1 MTTPGSTTNK
11 LIEAIHAGR
20 LSDVINALNQ
30 GVDIE
35 TPDMHGCRGLPLRTA
50 CFQGDLAIVRELLKR
65 GADVNAAANDGP
77 GAPIRLA
84 LRKGHWDVIAL
95 LQQHGAQLPESVPA
109 AARTPPPVLDEA
121 DIPALPDS
129 SPDSNVIEFTRTD
142 FTRTETLLTAAET
155 ELPSQFGT
163 ETNVLS
169 MDLLFHDE
177 NEAPLASA
185 RPKNTR

>member
-1 MTTPGSTTNK
+1 M
-11 LIEAIHAGR
+11 IEAIRAGR

-50 CFQGDLAIVRELLKR
+50 CFEGDLAIVRELLKR
-65 GADVNAAANDGP
+65 GADANASANDGP

-84 LRKGHWDVIAL
+84 LRKGHWDIIAL
-95 LQQHGAQLPESVPA
+95 LQQHGAQMPEGIPA

-121 DIPALPDS
+121 QVPTLPDS
-129 SPDSNVIEFTRTD
+129 PPDSNVIEFTRTD
-142 FTRTETLLTAAET
+142 TVFSTIESDP
-155 ELPSQFGT
+155 PSQFGT
-163 ETNVLS
+163 ETNLLS

-177 NEAPLASA
+177 NEAPPASA
-185 RPKNTR
+185 RPTNSR